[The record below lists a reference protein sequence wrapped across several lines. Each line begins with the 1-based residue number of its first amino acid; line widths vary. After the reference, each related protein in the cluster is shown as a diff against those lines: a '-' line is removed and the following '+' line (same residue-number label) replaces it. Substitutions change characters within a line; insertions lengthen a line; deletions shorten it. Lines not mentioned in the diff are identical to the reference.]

1 MWVAFVSAKLSP
13 SQCKG
18 VVGGCQGIAMQ
29 LLRCSFSSLSMLLCG
44 CYGDCLMVKSQKS
57 FTLVPK
63 YDSSSSREF
72 YIFWSG
78 VFFLQNSPSQC
89 KLVVGCCWGVAK
101 VFSYTDC
108 LEVKVKRALLWCLN
122 ISRVLHFLTWCF
134 FLAKLYVICC
144 HGVAMQLLMCFVQHL
159 ACCYLV
165 AMATAWGS
173 KSKELYSGG

>member
-1 MWVAFVSAKLSP
+1 MPKGLYKQKTESQYVVVSSSLKKRVLHFQKNMWVAFVSAKLSP

-18 VVGGCQGIAMQ
+18 VVGGCQGIAMR
-29 LLRCSFSSLSMLLCG
+29 LLRCGFSRFSMLLCG
-44 CYGDCLMVKSQKS
+44 CYGNCLMVKSRKS

-108 LEVKVKRALLWCLN
+108 LEVKVKRA
-122 ISRVLHFLTWCF
+122 
-134 FLAKLYVICC
+134 
-144 HGVAMQLLMCFVQHL
+144 
-159 ACCYLV
+159 
-165 AMATAWGS
+165 
-173 KSKELYSGG
+173 